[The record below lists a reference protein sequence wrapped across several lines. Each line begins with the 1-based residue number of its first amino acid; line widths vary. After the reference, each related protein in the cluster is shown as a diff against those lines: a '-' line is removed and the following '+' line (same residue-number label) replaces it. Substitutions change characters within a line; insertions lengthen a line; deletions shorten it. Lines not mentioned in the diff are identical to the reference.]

1 MKRLLS
7 LLAAGSAFAL
17 ASPSI
22 AQHSS
27 MPGMPGMEA
36 PAEPSSPAPAE
47 DHSAHAPDHAAMGH
61 DAAMLGMDHSGP
73 DMAAMPDM
81 QATGTALPAGNAPPP
96 PVPSDHYADR
106 FFPAAEME
114 RARDIMMM
122 EEGASQFGQVLLNV
136 FEYQAHRRDDGY
148 RWSGEAWYGGDINRL
163 WLKSEGEGAF
173 GGNLETAELQALYS
187 RAIDPYFN
195 LQAGIRQDFGR
206 GPGRTYA
213 TIGIEGLA
221 PGFSEVDG
229 AMFLSSKGD
238 VLGRFEA
245 YYDQRITQR
254 LIFQPRLEI
263 NLSAQD
269 IPESAIGAGLTD
281 IELGGRLRYEFS
293 RQFAPYVGISY
304 LHKSGATARLAR
316 TAGEDADA
324 VSFVAGLRFWL

>member
-1 MKRLLS
+1 MRRFLS
-7 LLAAGSAFAL
+7 LLVAGSAIAL
-17 ASPSI
+17 ASPTI
-22 AQHSS
+22 AQHAS
-27 MPGMPGMEA
+27 MPGMGA
-36 PAEPSSPAPAE
+36 QAQPSPPAPAE
-47 DHSAHAPDHAAMGH
+47 DHAAPAPDHAAMGH
-61 DAAMLGMDHSGP
+61 DAPMPGMDHSGH
-73 DMAAMPDM
+73 DMAAMADR
-81 QATGTALPAGNAPPP
+81 AGTAQPVGNAPPP

-106 FFPAAEME
+106 FFPAAEMA
-114 RARDIMMM
+114 RAREAMMM
-122 EEGASQFGQVLLNV
+122 EGGASLFGQVLFNV
-136 FEYQAHRRDDGY
+136 FEYQAHRGDGGY

-163 WLKSEGEGAF
+163 WLKSEGEGAS
-173 GGNLETAELQALYS
+173 GGDLETAELQALYS

-221 PGFSEVDG
+221 PGFSEVGG

-316 TAGEDADA
+316 AAGEDADA